1 MVFESPGRAVS
12 SGFFGF
18 TNARTCVVCL
28 LLIMLQN
35 VLMSYAT
42 DSWTA
47 YFRVMRGMNSFSDV
61 LNSCT

>member
-28 LLIMLQN
+28 LLMLQN

-42 DSWTA
+42 DS
-47 YFRVMRGMNSFSDV
+47 
-61 LNSCT
+61 

>member
-12 SGFFGF
+12 SGFLGF

-28 LLIMLQN
+28 LLMLQN

-47 YFRVMRGMNSFSDV
+47 YFRVIRGINSFFDV
-61 LNSCT
+61 SNSCT